1 MYMCVYIYIYIYIYT
16 HIHIHISLS
25 LYVYIYIYTLLN
37 GPDSSVVRGYGLGG
51 GGPEFNPH
59 HVKLSGLQVRPFKVS
74 GGSPVHLRS
83 KHRATGSRTW
93 KEDLLGQQKY
103 KITNIHTL
111 LSISFEALRRPVLQG
126 DQPLLRGAQKL

>member
-1 MYMCVYIYIYIYIYT
+1 MYIYIYIYT
-16 HIHIHISLS
+16 HI
-25 LYVYIYIYTLLN
+25 YTYH

-74 GGSPVHLRS
+74 AGSPVHLRS

-93 KEDLLGQQKY
+93 KEDLLGQQQK
-103 KITNIHTL
+103 HT
-111 LSISFEALRRPVLQG
+111 
-126 DQPLLRGAQKL
+126 